1 MSAEPAAATTVTAP
15 SVFESAVPDF
25 AARMA
30 ASEGIST
37 KREAIIRAA
46 LTMFADHGYQGTS
59 LRRLAES
66 VGIEAGSLY
75 NHISSKNDLLS
86 DMVVYATH
94 EVLAG
99 VRQQLES
106 APSDPVGRLLV
117 AITAHIQFHCI
128 QREQVIVLDR
138 DFTALSGENAGK
150 VAEARE
156 AYEQVFREIV
166 DEGVSSGAFRPHDA
180 ALSTKAIL
188 RLGPGTATWYRAKGP
203 ASAHEIGA
211 FYADIFLRGLG
222 ADRAGP
228 S

>member
-1 MSAEPAAATTVTAP
+1 MAAA
-15 SVFESAVPDF
+15 
-25 AARMA
+25 
-30 ASEGIST
+30 EGIST

-75 NHISSKNDLLS
+75 NHITSKNDLLS
-86 DMVVYATH
+86 DMVVYATN

-99 VRQQLES
+99 VRQELKT
-106 APSDPVGRLLV
+106 APSDPAERLRI

-138 DFTALSGENAGK
+138 DFTALSGENAAK

-166 DEGVSSGAFRPHDA
+166 EDGIASGCFRRHNPS
-180 ALSTKAIL
+180 LSTKAIL
-188 RLGPGTATWYRAKGP
+188 RLGPGTATWYRDAGP
-203 ASAHEIGA
+203 ASAREIGA
-211 FYADIFLRGLG
+211 FYADVFLRGLTP
-222 ADRAGP
+222 D
-228 S
+228 